1 MSTRTFAFVAG
12 LLYFGAGILGFI
24 PGITTP
30 PPAGAPSLVV
40 EGSYRYLLGL
50 FPVNLL
56 HNLVHIGIG
65 VWGLLSYNN
74 GAKARS
80 FAISLAVIYGLL
92 AILGLLPRAHT
103 LFGFVPLFGHDVWLH
118 AGTAIMAGYFG
129 FLAPPEVTIVRRTNT
144 RTNNVKVYEERP
156 GP

>member
-12 LLYFGAGILGFI
+12 LLYLGAGILGFI
-24 PGITTP
+24 PGITVP
-30 PPAGAPSLVV
+30 PPAGAPPLVV
-40 EGSYRYLLGL
+40 EESYGYILGL

-56 HNLVHIGIG
+56 HNFVHIGIG
-65 VWGLLSYNN
+65 MWGLLAYSS
-74 GAKARS
+74 AAMARM
-80 FAISLAVIYGLL
+80 FAVSIALIYGLL
-92 AILGLLPRAHT
+92 AILGLLPQAHT

-118 AGTAIMAGYFG
+118 AGTAIIAGYLG

-156 GP
+156 RL

>member
-12 LLYFGAGILGFI
+12 LLYLGAGILGFI

-30 PPAGAPSLVV
+30 PPAGAPPLVV
-40 EGSYRYLLGL
+40 EGRYGYLLGL

-56 HNLVHIGIG
+56 HNLVHIVIG
-65 VWGLLSYNN
+65 VWGLSSYK
-74 GAKARS
+74 GGDKARR
-80 FAISLAVIYGLL
+80 FAVSLAVIYGLL
-92 AILGLLPRAHT
+92 AILGIFPQTHT
-103 LFGFVPLFGHDVWLH
+103 LFGFVPLFSHDIWLH
-118 AGTAIMAGYFG
+118 AGTAIIAGYFG
-129 FLAPPEVTIVRRTNT
+129 FLAPPAVTIVRRTNT

>member
-1 MSTRTFAFVAG
+1 MSIRTFAFAAG
-12 LLYFGAGILGFI
+12 LLYLGAGILGFI
-24 PGITTP
+24 PGVTTP
-30 PPAGAPSLVV
+30 PLAGAPLLTV
-40 EGSYRYLLGL
+40 GSYGYLLGL

-80 FAISLAVIYGLL
+80 FAVSLTVIYGLL
-92 AILGLLPRAHT
+92 AILGIIPQAHT
-103 LFGFVPLFGHDVWLH
+103 LFGFVPLFGHNVWLH
-118 AGTAIMAGYFG
+118 AGTAIIAGYFG